1 MEQTMTSPDSH
12 DLDNDCSYSNNAE
25 FWIKII
31 HDGLDPYRT
40 ELTNDL
46 VLKAIRP
53 SPGLRVLDAGCG
65 EGYISRAIA
74 GEGPIAVGVDAC
86 DELIQAATS
95 AAQEENLP
103 IEYFTAN

>member
-1 MEQTMTSPDSH
+1 MEQTMTSPHPH
-12 DLDNDCSYSNNAE
+12 DLDSDCSYSNNAE

-31 HDGLDPYRT
+31 QDGLDPYRT

-65 EGYISRAIA
+65 EGYMSRAIA
-74 GEGPIAVGVDAC
+74 REGASALGVDAC
-86 DELIQAATS
+86 DELIQAATT
-95 AAQEENLP
+95 AARDADLP
-103 IEYFTAN
+103 IEYL